1 MNVTLTLNEITV
13 EQAEKILDLVKTKK
27 IEPSDVPVN
36 TEEAV
41 KAFEKTKPTENN
53 NTDAESKYAI
63 EDVRKAFGELAKKKG
78 KDFAKEML
86 KKFGASKVTELNSD
100 TFEDVMKAIEEVV

>member
-27 IEPSDVPVN
+27 VSDEPVESV
-36 TEEAV
+36 EAA
-41 KAFEKTKPTENN
+41 KKFEDIKSAEENN
-53 NTDAESKYAI
+53 NTSESAYAI

-86 KKFGASKVTELNSD
+86 KKFGASKVTELSPD
-100 TFEDVMKAIEEVV
+100 IFEEVMKAIEEVV